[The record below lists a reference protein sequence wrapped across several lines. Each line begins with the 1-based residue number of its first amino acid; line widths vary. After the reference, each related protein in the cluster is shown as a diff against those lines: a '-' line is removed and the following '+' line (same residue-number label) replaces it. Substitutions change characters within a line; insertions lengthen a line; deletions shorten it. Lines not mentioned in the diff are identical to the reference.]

1 MANPS
6 RTQIIQPEATVTSLQ
21 RRSSLRI
28 AAASALALSGFPGLA
43 IAQSFP
49 SKPIRL
55 LVPFAPGG
63 TSEIVART
71 LAVEM
76 SNLLGQNVI
85 VENKPGGAGVIA
97 MTEVLKSAPDGHTL
111 VLGHVGTLAVNPFAL
126 AKQPYDVNRD
136 FQPVALLARVPNLF
150 VVHPDVPAKNLKEF
164 VALAKSKPGKLNYGS
179 AGNASAGH
187 LAYEYL
193 AMVTGMDL
201 THIPYR
207 GTGPQMIDL
216 IAGRTE
222 TASAGA
228 PALMPYIKDGKV
240 RPIAIGMPKRIAALP
255 DVPTVAEQGY
265 EGFETSQWYGIMA
278 PSGVPRST
286 IDKLNAAANQALKT
300 RQVGER
306 FSNDNAI
313 FGPGSPEEFG
323 KFIREEQARWELVVK
338 KSNLK
343 LDS

>member
-1 MANPS
+1 MNSPLTKHQ
-6 RTQIIQPEATVTSLQ
+6 RQ
-21 RRSSLRI
+21 RRLSLKAT
-28 AAASALALSGFPGLA
+28 AAAGLVMAGRTDLTFAQTFPT
-43 IAQSFP
+43 
-49 SKPIRL
+49 KPIRL

-76 SNLLGQNVI
+76 SSVLGQNVI

-97 MTEVLKSAPDGHTL
+97 MTEVLKAAPDGHTL
-111 VLGHVGTLAVNPFAL
+111 VLGHVGTLAVNPYAL
-126 AKQPYDVNRD
+126 AKQPYDVNKD

-193 AMVTGMDL
+193 AMVTGIDL

-240 RPIAIGMPKRIAALP
+240 RPIAVGMPKRIAALP

-265 EGFETSQWYGIMA
+265 EGFETSQWYGIIA
-278 PSGVPRST
+278 PAAVPKAV
-286 IDKLNAAANQALKT
+286 IEKLNAAANQALKT

-306 FSNDNAI
+306 FSTDNAI
-313 FGPGSPEEFG
+313 FGPGTPEDFG

>member
-1 MANPS
+1 
-6 RTQIIQPEATVTSLQ
+6 
-21 RRSSLRI
+21 
-28 AAASALALSGFPGLA
+28 
-43 IAQSFP
+43 
-49 SKPIRL
+49 
-55 LVPFAPGG
+55 
-63 TSEIVART
+63 
-71 LAVEM
+71 M
-76 SNLLGQNVI
+76 STLLGQNVI

-97 MTEVLKSAPDGHTL
+97 MTEVLKAAPDGHTL
-111 VLGHVGTLAVNPFAL
+111 VLGHVGTLAVNPYAL
-126 AKQPYDVNRD
+126 AKQPYDVNKD

-193 AMVTGMDL
+193 AMVTGIDL

-228 PALMPYIKDGKV
+228 PALMPYIKDGRV
-240 RPIAIGMPKRIAALP
+240 RPIAVGMPKRIAALP

-278 PSGVPRST
+278 PAAVPKA
-286 IDKLNAAANQALKT
+286 IIEKLNAAANQALKT

-306 FSNDNAI
+306 FSTDNAI
-313 FGPGSPEEFG
+313 FGPGTPEDFG

>member
-1 MANPS
+1 MNSPLTEHQ
-6 RTQIIQPEATVTSLQ
+6 RQ
-21 RRSSLRI
+21 RRLSLK
-28 AAASALALSGFPGLA
+28 AAAAAGLVMAGRTDLTFAQTFPT
-43 IAQSFP
+43 
-49 SKPIRL
+49 KPIRL

-76 SNLLGQNVI
+76 SSVLGQNVI

-97 MTEVLKSAPDGHTL
+97 MTEVLKAAPDGHTL
-111 VLGHVGTLAVNPFAL
+111 VLGHVGTLAVNPYAL
-126 AKQPYDVNRD
+126 AKQPYDVNKD

-193 AMVTGMDL
+193 AMVTGIDL

-240 RPIAIGMPKRIAALP
+240 RPIAVGMPKRIAALP

-265 EGFETSQWYGIMA
+265 EGFETSQWYGIIA
-278 PSGVPRST
+278 PTAVPKAV
-286 IDKLNAAANQALKT
+286 IEKLNAAANQALKT

-306 FSNDNAI
+306 FSTDNAI
-313 FGPGSPEEFG
+313 FGPGTPEDFG

>member
-1 MANPS
+1 MNN
-6 RTQIIQPEATVTSLQ
+6 Q
-21 RRSSLRI
+21 RRQF
-28 AAASALALSGFPGLA
+28 SALLAGAAGAALGA
-43 IAQSFP
+43 IEARAQSNAPPNFP
-49 SKPIRL
+49 TKPIRL

-76 SNLLGQNVI
+76 SNTLGQNVF

-97 MTEVLKSAPDGHTL
+97 MTEALKSPPDGHTL
-111 VLGHVGTLAVNPFAL
+111 VLGHVGSLAVNPYAL

-150 VVHPDVPAKNLKEF
+150 VVHPDLPVKNLKEF
-164 VALAKSKPGKLNYGS
+164 VALAKSRPGKLNYGS
-179 AGNASAGH
+179 AGNGSAGH

-193 AMVTGMDL
+193 SLVTGIDL

-216 IAGRTE
+216 LAGRTE

-228 PALMPYIKDGKV
+228 PALMPYIKEGKV
-240 RPIAIGMPKRIAALP
+240 RAIAIGMPKRIPALP
-255 DVPTVAEQGY
+255 DVATVAEQGY
-265 EGFETSQWYGIMA
+265 EGFETSQWYGIIA
-278 PSGVPRST
+278 PAGVPKSV
-286 IDKLNAAANQALKT
+286 IEKLNYAANQALKT
-300 RQVGER
+300 RQVNER
-306 FSNDNAI
+306 FSQDNAI
-313 FGPGSPEEFG
+313 FGPGSAEEFG
-323 KFIREEQARWELVVK
+323 RFIREEQIRWEQVVK

-343 LDS
+343 LD

>member
-1 MANPS
+1 MNSPLTKHQ
-6 RTQIIQPEATVTSLQ
+6 RQ
-21 RRSSLRI
+21 RRLSLKAT
-28 AAASALALSGFPGLA
+28 AAAGLVMAGRTDLTFAQTFPT
-43 IAQSFP
+43 
-49 SKPIRL
+49 KPIRL

-76 SNLLGQNVI
+76 SSVLGQNVI

-97 MTEVLKSAPDGHTL
+97 MTEVLKAAPDGHTL
-111 VLGHVGTLAVNPFAL
+111 VLGHVGTLAVNPYAL
-126 AKQPYDVNRD
+126 AKQPYDVNKD

-193 AMVTGMDL
+193 AMVTGIDL

-228 PALMPYIKDGKV
+228 PALMPYIKEGKV
-240 RPIAIGMPKRIAALP
+240 RPIAVGMPKRIAALP

-265 EGFETSQWYGIMA
+265 EGFETSQWYGIIA
-278 PSGVPRST
+278 PAAVPKAV
-286 IDKLNAAANQALKT
+286 IEKLNAAANQALKT

-306 FSNDNAI
+306 FSTDNAI
-313 FGPGSPEEFG
+313 FGPGTPEDFG

>member
-1 MANPS
+1 MNS
-6 RTQIIQPEATVTSLQ
+6 TLTKHQRQ
-21 RRSSLRI
+21 RRLSLSAT
-28 AAASALALSGFPGLA
+28 AAAAIVMTGRTELAFAQAFPT
-43 IAQSFP
+43 
-49 SKPIRL
+49 KPIRL

-76 SNLLGQNVI
+76 STLLGQNVI

-97 MTEVLKSAPDGHTL
+97 MTEVLKAPPDGHTL
-111 VLGHVGTLAVNPFAL
+111 VLGHVGTLAVNPYAL
-126 AKQPYDVNRD
+126 AKQPYDVNKD

-193 AMVTGMDL
+193 AMVTGIDL

-228 PALMPYIKDGKV
+228 PALMPYIKDGRV
-240 RPIAIGMPKRIAALP
+240 RPIAVGMPKRIAALP

-278 PSGVPRST
+278 PAAVPKA
-286 IDKLNAAANQALKT
+286 IIEKLNAAANQALKT

-306 FSNDNAI
+306 FSTDNAI
-313 FGPGSPEEFG
+313 FGPGTPEDFG

>member
-1 MANPS
+1 MNN
-6 RTQIIQPEATVTSLQ
+6 Q
-21 RRSSLRI
+21 RRQF
-28 AAASALALSGFPGLA
+28 SALLAGAAGAALGA
-43 IAQSFP
+43 IEARAQSNAPPNFP
-49 SKPIRL
+49 TKPIRL

-76 SNLLGQNVI
+76 SNTLGQNVF

-97 MTEVLKSAPDGHTL
+97 MTEALKSPPDGHTL
-111 VLGHVGTLAVNPFAL
+111 VLGHVGSLAVNPYAL

-150 VVHPDVPAKNLKEF
+150 VVHPDLPVKNLKEF
-164 VALAKSKPGKLNYGS
+164 VALAKSRPGKLNYGS
-179 AGNASAGH
+179 AGNGSAGH

-193 AMVTGMDL
+193 SLVTGIDL

-216 IAGRTE
+216 LAGRTE

-228 PALMPYIKDGKV
+228 PALMPYIKEGKV
-240 RPIAIGMPKRIAALP
+240 RAIAIGMPKRIPALP
-255 DVPTVAEQGY
+255 DVATVAEQGY
-265 EGFETSQWYGIMA
+265 EGFETSQWYGIIA
-278 PSGVPRST
+278 PAGVPKSV
-286 IDKLNAAANQALKT
+286 IEKLNYAANQALKT
-300 RQVGER
+300 RQVSER
-306 FSNDNAI
+306 FSQDNAI
-313 FGPGSPEEFG
+313 FGPGSAEEFG
-323 KFIREEQARWELVVK
+323 RFIREEQVRWEQVVK

-343 LDS
+343 LD

>member
-1 MANPS
+1 MSIA
-6 RTQIIQPEATVTSLQ
+6 RRALAQ
-21 RRSSLRI
+21 RLFGFVL
-28 AAASALALSGFPGLA
+28 AAALSHA
-43 IAQSFP
+43 AQAEPFP

-76 SNLLGQNVI
+76 SAILGQNVM

-97 MTEVLKSAPDGHTL
+97 MTETLKAPADGHTL
-111 VLGHVGTLAVNPFAL
+111 VLGHVGTLAVNPYAL

-193 AMVTGMDL
+193 SMVAGIDL
-201 THIPYR
+201 THVPYR

-228 PALMPYIKDGKV
+228 PALLHYIREGKV
-240 RPIAIGMPKRIAALP
+240 RAIAIGMPKRIAALP

-278 PSGVPRST
+278 PAAVPRAV
-286 IDKLNAAANQALKT
+286 IEKLNMAANQALRS

-306 FSNDNAI
+306 FSQDNAI
-313 FGPGSPEEFG
+313 FGPGSPEDFG
-323 KFIREEQARWELVVK
+323 KFIREEQGRWELVVK

-343 LDS
+343 LD

>member
-1 MANPS
+1 M
-6 RTQIIQPEATVTSLQ
+6 TSYLTKHQRQ
-21 RRSSLRI
+21 RRLSLSAT
-28 AAASALALSGFPGLA
+28 AAAALVMTGRTDQAFAQTFPT
-43 IAQSFP
+43 
-49 SKPIRL
+49 KPIRL

-76 SNLLGQNVI
+76 STVLGQNVI

-97 MTEVLKSAPDGHTL
+97 MTEVLKAPPDGHTL
-111 VLGHVGTLAVNPFAL
+111 VLGHVGTLAVNPYAL
-126 AKQPYDVNRD
+126 AKQPYDVNKD

-164 VALAKSKPGKLNYGS
+164 VSLAKSKPGKLNYGS

-193 AMVTGMDL
+193 AMVTGIDL

-228 PALMPYIKDGKV
+228 PALMPYIKDGRV
-240 RPIAIGMPKRIAALP
+240 RPIAVGMPKRIAALP

-278 PSGVPRST
+278 PAAVPKA
-286 IDKLNAAANQALKT
+286 IIEKLNAAANQALKT

-306 FSNDNAI
+306 FSTDNAI
-313 FGPGSPEEFG
+313 FGPGTPEDFS